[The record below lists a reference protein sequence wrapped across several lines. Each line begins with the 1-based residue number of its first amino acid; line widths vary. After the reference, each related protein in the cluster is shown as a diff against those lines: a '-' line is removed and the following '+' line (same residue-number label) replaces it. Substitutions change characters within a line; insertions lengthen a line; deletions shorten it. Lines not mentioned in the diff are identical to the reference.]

1 MHMHYDA
8 VIDQSEEAND
18 LGCSFRALENGIKQD
33 HKTNWAG
40 KQWQSLT
47 RVPLSVFE

>member
-18 LGCSFRALENGIKQD
+18 LGTCKY
-33 HKTNWAG
+33 
-40 KQWQSLT
+40 
-47 RVPLSVFE
+47 VVLSEH